1 MREKLIE
8 FILGFHNKK
17 NTTLYKYFS
26 LAVGALFFLVILP
39 SFFIWI
45 GSFVDKYF
53 SINGSEIIKFLISIL
68 TIITGLFF
76 LFWSTYSQLKIGKG
90 TPAPNA
96 PTEKLVITGPYKL
109 MRNPIEFG
117 AILYYFGLGT
127 ITFSYTVGFVCFLLG
142 LIIGSSYHKF
152 IEEKELEQRFGE
164 DYIKYKKNVPFLIPR
179 IKIKK

>member
-53 SINGSEIIKFLISIL
+53 
-68 TIITGLFF
+68 
-76 LFWSTYSQLKIGKG
+76 SQLKIGKG